1 MKEMKK
7 YLTIIVL
14 TGILSTIIPSCSE
27 NYLNEAPEAGLTTDV
42 VFSKYTNIVKFFD
55 SVYDGQRVV
64 LVNGSNATHDYNIK
78 TAHPLY
84 FALRMEYTWDQM
96 TDMSD
101 GGRQY
106 EAQSIKAGQMGG
118 TVDKFA
124 GPISGKNMP
133 ILPSMFECIRICN
146 MTLENINKLQDAQQA
161 DKDDLIAQ
169 AHFIRAYAHFGLF
182 RIWGAMPFITKVLTP
197 GNEFDLVRLSR
208 YETCKKIAQDFDTAY
223 VYFSKA
229 GIMRRDADKQLS
241 NPKQFRPAGVAA
253 LAMKARALLYAA
265 SPQNNKNGAN
275 DWQDAA
281 KACWVA
287 IDTSKFYGYAMQT
300 AANASGNLKQA
311 YKNNFMN
318 VARTN
323 EQLWSYY
330 ANYNNPNIANPN
342 FSIGLTTVQSMTN
355 GVFAQQATA
364 MSGENPTQNFVDRF
378 ETKWGEPLNTAAD
391 RAAATA
397 LGHYNEQD
405 PYSNRDPRFAWGI
418 IYNQTTEV
426 AGFNPANIYYETVG
440 GKQVFSDLLNYSAY
454 LGVTRTGYYQRKSI
468 YDSNTK
474 VTTSYN
480 LTDPIIRVAELY
492 LNYAEAAAQGY
503 GGENG
508 TAPGATLSATQAVN
522 QVRNRVGMPN
532 LPTGLDPA
540 TFMKRLKNERIIELC
555 FEGHYYFDVRRWLD
569 APAAYSQV
577 LYGMDIEKVPV
588 SSTYPKGFKYQ
599 RMPLPADRQSMWKN
613 EMYTFPFTTVDNY
626 KMKNFAPNPVW

>member
-1 MKEMKK
+1 MKK
-7 YLTIIVL
+7 HLKKLIFA
-14 TGILSTIIPSCSE
+14 GILAMILPSCLES
-27 NYLNEAPEAGLTTDV
+27 YLNEAPDAGLTTDV
-42 VFSKYTNIVKFFD
+42 VFSKYTNIMKFFD

-84 FALRMEYTWDQM
+84 FAYRMEYTWDEM

-124 GPISGKNMP
+124 GPISSKNLP

-146 MTLENINKLQDAQQA
+146 MTIKNIGTLQDAQQR
-161 DKDDLIAQ
+161 DIDDLIGQ
-169 AHFIRAYAHFGLF
+169 AHFIRAYAHFALF
-182 RIWGAMPFITKVLTP
+182 RIWGPMPFITSVLTE
-197 GNEFDLVRLSR
+197 GNEFDLTRLSR

-223 VYFSKA
+223 VYFRKA
-229 GIMRRDADKQLS
+229 NIMRRDADLLLS

-253 LAMKARALLYAA
+253 LGMKARALLYAA
-265 SPQNNKNGAN
+265 SPQNNKNGVT

-281 KACWVA
+281 KACWTA
-287 IDTSKFYGYAMQT
+287 IDTSKFYGFAMQT

-342 FSIGLTTVQSMTN
+342 WSIGLTTIQSMTN
-355 GVFAQQATA
+355 AVFAQQATA

-378 ETKWGEPLNTAAD
+378 ETKWGEPLNTPAD
-391 RAAATA
+391 RQSATL

-426 AGFNPANIYYETVG
+426 AGYNPANIYYETIG

-454 LGVTRTGYYQRKSI
+454 LGVTRTGYYHRKTI

-492 LNYAEAAAQGY
+492 LNYAEAAAMAY
-503 GGENG
+503 NGENG
-508 TAPGATLSATQAVN
+508 KAPAASLTATQAVN
-522 QVRNRVGMPN
+522 MVRTRAGMPN
-532 LPTGLDPA
+532 LPTGLSADV
-540 TFMKRLKNERIIELC
+540 FMKRLKNERIIELC
-555 FEGHYYFDVRRWLD
+555 FEGHYYFDIRRWLD
-569 APAAYSQV
+569 APASMGQI

-588 SSTYPKGFKYQ
+588 STTYPKGFKYM
-599 RMPLPADRQSMWKN
+599 RVPLPADRQSLWKD
-613 EMYTFPFTTVDNY
+613 EMYTFPFSTEDNY
-626 KMKNFAPNPVW
+626 KMRNFTPNPIW